1 MQTHLGVL
9 QSIARHRASA
19 SRSRTVAAR
28 LRAIATPGGATA
40 AQRGWSRALDS
51 ANAIATPAMRDYDVD
66 PVHCESRGRMREG
79 VCSTFLAERAD
90 KGHKDQLLSLVTPA
104 VTPAKE
110 KTR

>member
-66 PVHCESRGRMREG
+66 LVHCEGRGRMRKG
-79 VCSTFLAERAD
+79 VCSTYLAERAD
-90 KGHKDQLLSLVTPA
+90 NSYHDQLLPPVMPA
-104 VTPAKE
+104 VTPTKE

>member
-9 QSIARHRASA
+9 QSIARDRASA

-66 PVHCESRGRMREG
+66 PVHCESRGRMRKG
-79 VCSTFLAERAD
+79 VCSTFPVDRAD
-90 KGHKDQLLSLVTPA
+90 KGYNDPLLPPVTPEA
-104 VTPAKE
+104 TPAKE